1 MPDRDDG
8 KALAEVR
15 AEVQRACDL
24 LRTPSPAAVYRCT
37 AVLGSA
43 VSLLGEWRKG
53 FRGHDHTAN
62 RLALE
67 EALQLRATVRRAR
80 RLLETA
86 AEYHARWRQALG
98 SLCAGYTASG
108 APAAAARPGRLCLRG

>member
-1 MPDRDDG
+1 MPDGDDG
-8 KALAEVR
+8 KALAAVR

-24 LRTPSPAAVYRCT
+24 LRAPSPAAVDRCT
-37 AVLGSA
+37 VALGLA

-53 FRGHDHTAN
+53 FQGHDHTAN

-67 EALQLRATVRRAR
+67 EALRLRATVRRAS

-86 AEYHARWRQALG
+86 AEYHVRWRQALG

-108 APAAAARPGRLCLRG
+108 APAAAARPGRLFLRG